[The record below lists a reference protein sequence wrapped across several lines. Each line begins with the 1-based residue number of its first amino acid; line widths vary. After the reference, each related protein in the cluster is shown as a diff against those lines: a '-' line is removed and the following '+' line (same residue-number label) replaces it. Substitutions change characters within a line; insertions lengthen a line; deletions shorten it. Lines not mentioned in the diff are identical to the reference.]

1 MRHNFTIKQQ
11 KAMRERSGGIC
22 EAGKM
27 ETEKFYGMTTGKTCH
42 HEAQAFDHVTAD
54 ALKRSKIQSIDEGL
68 HVCLI
73 HHKIKTKSH
82 DMPKIR
88 KAKRIDEKLSGI
100 KRQGQPIPGSRNSPW
115 KRKFNGTVER
125 RS

>member
-27 ETEKFYGMTTGKTCH
+27 ETEPFYGMATGETCH
-42 HEAQAFDHVTAD
+42 HEAEAFDHVTAD
-54 ALKRSKIQSIDEGL
+54 ALKRSKIQSIDEGP

-88 KAKRIDEKLSGI
+88 KATRIDDRQSGI
-100 KRQGQPIPGSRNSPW
+100 KRQSRPIPGSKASGW
-115 KRKFNGTVER
+115 KLKMDGTVEK